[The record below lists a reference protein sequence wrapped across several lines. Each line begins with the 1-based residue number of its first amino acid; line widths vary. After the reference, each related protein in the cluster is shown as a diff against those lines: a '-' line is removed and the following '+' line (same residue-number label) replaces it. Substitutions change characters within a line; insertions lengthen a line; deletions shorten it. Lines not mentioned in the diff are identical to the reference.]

1 MKTKIQGEH
10 LVEVLG
16 VESGGT
22 YLEPSQMMTTYT
34 TREAEARFG
43 EILRKVRMGERVVL
57 VEEGKGVA
65 EIRPVES
72 EASSEVALRELIGE
86 GTIIPAEAP
95 RQKFVPAGRS
105 PGALA
110 RFLESRR

>member
-1 MKTKIQGEH
+1 
-10 LVEVLG
+10 
-16 VESGGT
+16 
-22 YLEPSQMMTTYT
+22 MTTYT
-34 TREAEARFG
+34 TREAEARFS
-43 EILRKVRMGERVVL
+43 EILSKVRMGERVVL

-65 EIRPVES
+65 EIRPVDNDVVSS
-72 EASSEVALRELIGE
+72 EAALRGLIEE

-95 RQKFVPAGRS
+95 RPKFVPAGRS

>member
-1 MKTKIQGEH
+1 
-10 LVEVLG
+10 
-16 VESGGT
+16 
-22 YLEPSQMMTTYT
+22 MTSYT
-34 TREAEARFG
+34 IREAEARVG

-57 VEEGKGVA
+57 VEEGKDVA
-65 EIRPVES
+65 EIRPVEEEEEVPS
-72 EASSEVALRELIGE
+72 LEVALRELIEE

-95 RQKFVPAGRS
+95 RQKFVPAGKS

>member
-1 MKTKIQGEH
+1 
-10 LVEVLG
+10 
-16 VESGGT
+16 
-22 YLEPSQMMTTYT
+22 MMTTYT
-34 TREAEARFG
+34 TGEAEARFG

-65 EIRPVES
+65 EIRPVEG
-72 EASSEVALRELIGE
+72 EAPALEVALRELIDD

-95 RQKFVPAGRS
+95 RQKFVPAGKS

>member
-1 MKTKIQGEH
+1 
-10 LVEVLG
+10 
-16 VESGGT
+16 
-22 YLEPSQMMTTYT
+22 MTTYT

-65 EIRPVES
+65 EIRPVDEEVLS
-72 EASSEVALRELIGE
+72 PEVALRELIEE
-86 GTIIPAEAP
+86 GTIIPAESP
-95 RQKFVPAGRS
+95 RQKLVPAGKS

>member
-1 MKTKIQGEH
+1 
-10 LVEVLG
+10 
-16 VESGGT
+16 
-22 YLEPSQMMTTYT
+22 MTTYT
-34 TREAEARFG
+34 TREAEARFS
-43 EILRKVRMGERVVL
+43 EILSKVRMGERVVL

-65 EIRPVES
+65 EIRPVDNDVVSS
-72 EASSEVALRELIGE
+72 EAALQGLIEE

-95 RQKFVPAGRS
+95 RPKFVPAGRS

>member
-1 MKTKIQGEH
+1 
-10 LVEVLG
+10 
-16 VESGGT
+16 
-22 YLEPSQMMTTYT
+22 MMTTYT
-34 TREAEARFG
+34 TREAEASFG
-43 EILRKVRMGERVVL
+43 EILHKVRLGERVVL

-65 EIRPVES
+65 EIRPVEG
-72 EASSEVALRELIGE
+72 EAFALRELIDD

-95 RQKFVPAGRS
+95 RQKFVPAGKS

>member
-1 MKTKIQGEH
+1 
-10 LVEVLG
+10 
-16 VESGGT
+16 
-22 YLEPSQMMTTYT
+22 MTTYT
-34 TREAEARFG
+34 ILEAEGRFG

-65 EIRPVES
+65 EIRPVAG
-72 EASSEVALRELIGE
+72 EAPALEMALRELIE
-86 GTIIPAEAP
+86 DGTIIPAEAP
-95 RQKFVPAGRS
+95 RKKFVSAGKS